1 MNPSWPPWRARG
13 MRDNKDERTHEACLS
28 LDLVSSLALASMGE
42 FCFEDL
48 VQKIIALRR
57 AVPFEVRD
65 GPDRV
70 ISSEDELRKAL
81 PDLLQEGLCSGW
93 IEAVTMRH
101 ADWCRQNIPIR
112 LRELEADEPGL
123 KDTLDRVL
131 AQIRMPQASR

>member
-1 MNPSWPPWRARG
+1 